1 MVPYLMHADPTCCPP
16 MRAQLKALVDMHG
29 EDRGLG
35 GKLSK
40 DEIKIITGAMDL
52 TNKTAYYSMTPLAKV
67 WERGR

>member
-1 MVPYLMHADPTCCPP
+1 

-52 TNKTAYYSMTPLAKV
+52 TNKTAYFSMTPLAKV